1 MKRIY
6 NFIFVLNVI
15 IGLFLFANYFL
26 LNNFKFISIILC
38 IFVSIFYILCSCFYS
53 NKKYKS
59 FEKIDEIFINFLMIC
74 MLAIFLFSGI
84 SQICFTEVYILLY
97 FNIVLLILHI
107 ILMIYYLNR

>member
-6 NFIFVLNVI
+6 NLLYVLNVFV
-15 IGLFLFANYFL
+15 GLFLFANYFL
-26 LNNFKFISIILC
+26 LNNFSFISIIICL
-38 IFVSIFYILCSCFYS
+38 FVSVFYITCSYFYS

-59 FEKIDEIFINFLMIC
+59 FVRVDKVFISFLIVC
-74 MLAIFLFSGI
+74 MLAILLFSGI

-97 FNIVLLILHI
+97 FNLVLLILHI